1 MSLRAALASTAAA
14 IALFTSSNAWADRV
28 VVLRTR
34 AGSPKSETTL
44 GRDVAEALRALGH
57 VDVQEQA
64 KARSTAQDGTPDTSA
79 EYAAAGKAVT
89 ADWTID
95 VAASETSTTVR
106 VEAVVCQV
114 STGRTE
120 SLARDV
126 HGVNTS
132 AQIQELLGLLLRK
145 QGLGDADVHFLVV
158 AVDGATA
165 GTETPSKSKAIATK
179 LGQQAVYGESA
190 NAALGLGV
198 SVLTALVRPDN
209 ARGSALSSAIELHG
223 GYAFGAVKNLEA
235 RGNLGIAYVGPSS
248 FHLDGGARYAISVK
262 GPVFV
267 GPELTLGMFV
277 PLGGDQ
283 KARFLAR
290 GAAFVSVFATPY
302 IQIDALAELLAAPG
316 GSGALILGGGSLRGS
331 IRF

>member
-1 MSLRAALASTAAA
+1 MSLRAALAKAAA
-14 IALFTSSNAWADRV
+14 AVAIFTSDTAWADRV

-34 AGSPKSETTL
+34 AADAKGETKLGS
-44 GRDVAEALRALGH
+44 DVAEALRALGH

-79 EYAAAGKAVT
+79 EYAAAGKAVA

-95 VAASETSTTVR
+95 AFAADGKNTVR

-126 HGVNTS
+126 HGVNTA
-132 AQIQELLGLLLRK
+132 AQVQELLGLLLRK
-145 QGLGDADVHFLVV
+145 QGLGDADVHFLVAPIDAAP
-158 AVDGATA
+158 AVTA
-165 GTETPSKSKAIATK
+165 PPSTRKVETTSRPS
-179 LGQQAVYGESA
+179 YGESA

-209 ARGSALSSAIELHG
+209 AKGSALSSAIDLHG
-223 GYAFGAVKNLEA
+223 GYVFSAVKNLEA
-235 RGNLGIAYVGPSS
+235 RANLGIAYVGPSS
-248 FHLDGGARYAISVK
+248 FHLDAGARYAIPIK
-262 GPVFV
+262 GPVFA

-290 GAAFVSVFATPY
+290 GAAFISVFATPY
-302 IQIDALAELLAAPG
+302 VQVDVLAEMLAAPG
-316 GSGALILGGGSLRGS
+316 GSGALILGGGSLRGT
-331 IRF
+331 IRL